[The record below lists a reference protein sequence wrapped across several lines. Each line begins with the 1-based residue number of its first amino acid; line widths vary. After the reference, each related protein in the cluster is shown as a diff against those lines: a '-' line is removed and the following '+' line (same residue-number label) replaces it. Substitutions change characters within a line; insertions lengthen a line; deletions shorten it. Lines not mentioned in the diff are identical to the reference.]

1 MNELK
6 ESTFVIIRDDLG
18 VDAKKLISKAL
29 TIGSAPDCHVWLNHA
44 NVSPL
49 HVGINQADK
58 TFYLANLSPSNP
70 TLLNGEAVAARDL
83 EPLIEG
89 DEAQIGPFF
98 LSIAEIEPETSTIII
113 AVRLQLALS
122 VGVRK
127 PVHKIET
134 YERQR
139 AQKRITASL
148 EAPPNSLRVF
158 WEKRIGGKAS
168 KRSPLHPRT
177 VRSGR
182 ARYNWLP
189 TRDLIRPWP
198 FAIPILAAMA
208 IAMLSGLAAFAHK
221 IAFAPDVISNSHAR
235 NMSTLT
241 PPAIAKEPSGSACF
255 SCHVIGVGITN
266 SAKMSAKCQACHQ
279 AEGFAASIIPAH
291 REAGITCTTCHGE
304 HRGEDFRPIKE
315 ALELC
320 AKCHNDDNKKT
331 YKGKSIHTP
340 HGGTYGYP
348 VVNSVWIWKGLDAE
362 ELSQKSD
369 VLAELVKSRVDSNN
383 AQQWRNAQFHAI
395 HVYRVRVVPGIEGII
410 DNEFNQV
417 LECRSCHG
425 PRYMG
430 ANVDRILPRTT
441 CRHCHSTQTSN
452 EAVFRPGV
460 DVPSCTSCHVQHV
473 KDTHWTS
480 NLLIVRPVTR
490 PETEKERVR

>member
-6 ESTFVIIRDDLG
+6 KSTFVIIRDDQG
-18 VDAKKLISKAL
+18 VDAKKFISKAL

-49 HVGINQADK
+49 HAGINQVDK
-58 TFYLANLSPSNP
+58 SFYLANLSPSNP
-70 TLLNGEAVAARDL
+70 TLLNGEAVAAREL

-98 LSIAEIEPETSTIII
+98 LSIVEIEPETSTIII

-127 PVHKIET
+127 PVHKVES

-139 AQKRITASL
+139 AQKGITAPL
-148 EAPPNSLRVF
+148 ELPPNSLRIF
-158 WEKRIGGKAS
+158 WDKRTGGKAG

-177 VRSGR
+177 ARSGR

-198 FAIPILAAMA
+198 FAIPIWTA
-208 IAMLSGLAAFAHK
+208 IVIATLSGFAAFAHK
-221 IAFAPDVISNSHAR
+221 IAFAPDVISNPHAR
-235 NMSTLT
+235 NMFTLT
-241 PPAIAKEPSGSACF
+241 PPAIAKEPSGGACI
-255 SCHVIGVGITN
+255 SCHVIGVSKTN
-266 SAKMSAKCQACHQ
+266 TAKLNAKCEACHQ

-291 REAGITCTTCHGE
+291 REAGLTCTTCHGE
-304 HRGEDFRPIKE
+304 HRGENFRPIKE
-315 ALELC
+315 ALEVC

-331 YKGKSIHTP
+331 YNGKSVHTP

-348 VVNSVWIWKGLDAE
+348 VVNGVWIWKGLDAE
-362 ELSQKSD
+362 ELNQKPD
-369 VLAELVKSRVDSNN
+369 VLAELSKSRVDSNDP
-383 AQQWRNAQFHAI
+383 QQWRNAQFHAI
-395 HVYRVRVVPGIEGII
+395 HVHRVRVVPGIEGVI
-410 DNEFNQV
+410 DDESNHV

-425 PRYMG
+425 SRFMA
-430 ANVDRILPRTT
+430 ANVDRSFPSTT

-452 EAVFRPGV
+452 EAVLRPGV
-460 DVPSCTSCHVQHV
+460 DAPSCVSCHVQHI
-473 KDTHWTS
+473 KDAHWTS
-480 NLLIVRPVTR
+480 NLLIVRRETR
-490 PETEKERVR
+490 AEAK